1 MSTSS
6 IIIKISK
13 KLNLLSVSSP
23 GKHRVKRYY
32 YFLYH
37 DVRHKQNGFV
47 AKQRQFRIIL
57 VFFCFL
63 EFNFCQNI
71 FRSIIIIKVKILFL
85 NHYNFEYFLLVF
97 SHAFFKIVVMQS
109 MEKKMCEKCFKTI
122 MTPCLKL
129 LIIDL
134 KEIIVY
140 LVLYKG
146 SCETGNFYN
155 NNVL

>member
-47 AKQRQFRIIL
+47 AKQRKFRIIL
-57 VFFCFL
+57 GFL

-85 NHYNFEYFLLVF
+85 NHYNSEYFLLVF
-97 SHAFFKIVVMQS
+97 SHAFIKIVVMQS
-109 MEKKMCEKCFKTI
+109 MEKKCVKNASK
-122 MTPCLKL
+122 PL
-129 LIIDL
+129 
-134 KEIIVY
+134 
-140 LVLYKG
+140 
-146 SCETGNFYN
+146 
-155 NNVL
+155 

>member
-47 AKQRQFRIIL
+47 AKQRKFRIIFL
-57 VFFCFL
+57 FFCFL

-97 SHAFFKIVVMQS
+97 SHAFIKIVVMQS
-109 MEKKMCEKCFKTI
+109 MEKKCVKNASK
-122 MTPCLKL
+122 PL
-129 LIIDL
+129 
-134 KEIIVY
+134 
-140 LVLYKG
+140 
-146 SCETGNFYN
+146 
-155 NNVL
+155 

>member
-47 AKQRQFRIIL
+47 AKQRKFRIIFL
-57 VFFCFL
+57 FFCFL

-97 SHAFFKIVVMQS
+97 SHAFIKIVVMQS
-109 MEKKMCEKCFKTI
+109 IEKQCVKNAAKPWKTL
-122 MTPCLKL
+122 CLKL

-134 KEIIVY
+134 RYEQAENIQNK
-140 LVLYKG
+140 KQR
-146 SCETGNFYN
+146 T
-155 NNVL
+155 

>member
-47 AKQRQFRIIL
+47 AKQRKFRIIF
-57 VFFCFL
+57 FFCFL

-97 SHAFFKIVVMQS
+97 SHAFIKIVVMQS
-109 MEKKMCEKCFKTI
+109 MEKKCVKNASKPLWHHVSNCWSLTSK
-122 MTPCLKL
+122 K
-129 LIIDL
+129 
-134 KEIIVY
+134 
-140 LVLYKG
+140 
-146 SCETGNFYN
+146 
-155 NNVL
+155 

>member
-1 MSTSS
+1 MSPSS

-37 DVRHKQNGFV
+37 DDRHKQNGFV
-47 AKQRQFRIIL
+47 AKQRKFRIIFL
-57 VFFCFL
+57 FFCFL

-97 SHAFFKIVVMQS
+97 SHAFIKIVVMQS
-109 MEKKMCEKCFKTI
+109 MEKKCVKNASK
-122 MTPCLKL
+122 P
-129 LIIDL
+129 
-134 KEIIVY
+134 
-140 LVLYKG
+140 
-146 SCETGNFYN
+146 
-155 NNVL
+155 

>member
-32 YFLYH
+32 YILYH

-47 AKQRQFRIIL
+47 AKQRKFRIIWGFF
-57 VFFCFL
+57 VFFL

-97 SHAFFKIVVMQS
+97 SHAFIKIVVMQS
-109 MEKKMCEKCFKTI
+109 MEKKCVKNASK
-122 MTPCLKL
+122 P
-129 LIIDL
+129 
-134 KEIIVY
+134 
-140 LVLYKG
+140 
-146 SCETGNFYN
+146 
-155 NNVL
+155 